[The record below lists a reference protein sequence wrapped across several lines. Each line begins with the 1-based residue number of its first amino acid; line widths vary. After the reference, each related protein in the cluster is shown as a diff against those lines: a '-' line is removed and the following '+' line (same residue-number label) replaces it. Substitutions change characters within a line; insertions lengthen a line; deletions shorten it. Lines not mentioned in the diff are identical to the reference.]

1 MMDYPLTIRNIYERA
16 RLLFPDR
23 QLATRR
29 ADGTVART
37 TYADWAER
45 VARLATVLRDL
56 GVGTGDRVATFCWN
70 HDRHMEVYFAS
81 ALIGASYHTLNIRLS
96 ADQLGYIVNHAGD
109 KVLVVDADLV
119 PAVAKVTPQARSLE
133 HVLVIGSEGSG
144 EPRGGAPVDQGA
156 PALDHRSVLD
166 YESVVAGAAP
176 LSEWPELDENQTAGI
191 CYTSATTGN
200 PKGVAYTHRALFIH
214 SMATGLADTL
224 GISERDTILP
234 IVPMFHVNAWG
245 LPFGATWFG
254 AGLVFG
260 GAHPTPAD
268 YLRLIREEGV
278 TMSAGVPTVWLG
290 VAQLLDQEGG
300 DLGSLKRIVCGG
312 SAAPVSMI
320 RMYEERWGVEFIHA
334 YGMTEATP
342 LTHLSR
348 LKSSLSHLQGGERY
362 GFKAKQGLLA
372 PGLEQ
377 RLVDEQGRPVPSD
390 GKSMGEVLLRGPW
403 IADEYLDDP
412 RSADTFVD
420 GWYHSGDVATLDPEG
435 YLHLV
440 DRTKDLV
447 KSGGEWIS
455 SVELENA
462 LMGHPAVAEA
472 AVIAVPD
479 AKWGERPLAV
489 VVRKSG
495 ADAGAEELI
504 ASIAEQFPKWWLP
517 ERVEFIDEIPKTATG
532 KFSKRT
538 LRERFVTTPA
548 GADADDGNDE
558 R

>member
-16 RLLFPDR
+16 RLLFPNK
-23 QLATRR
+23 QLVTRR
-29 ADGTVART
+29 SDGTVART

-45 VARLATVLRDL
+45 VARLATALREL
-56 GVGTGDRVATFCWN
+56 GVGQGDRVATFCWN
-70 HDRHMEVYFAS
+70 HDRHLEVYFAS
-81 ALIGASYHTLNIRLS
+81 ALMGASYHTLNIRLGP
-96 ADQLGYIVNHAGD
+96 DQLTYIINHAHD
-109 KVLVVDADLV
+109 KVLVIDADLA
-119 PAVAKVTPQARSLE
+119 PAVAKVLPRATSLE
-133 HVLVIGSEGSG
+133 HVLVIGEQGS
-144 EPRGGAPVDQGA
+144 RAPQAAA
-156 PALDHRSVLD
+156 PPLEHRSVRD
-166 YESVVAGAAP
+166 YESLVAAAAP
-176 LSEWPELDENQTAGI
+176 LSEWPELDEQQTAGI
-191 CYTSATTGN
+191 CYTSATTGH
-200 PKGVAYTHRALFIH
+200 PKGVSYSHRALFIH
-214 SMATGLADTL
+214 SMATGLVDTL
-224 GISERDTILP
+224 GLSERDVVLP

-245 LPFGATWFG
+245 LPFGSTWFG
-254 AGLVFG
+254 ASLVFG

-290 VAQLLDQEGG
+290 VLQLLEQDGG
-300 DLGSLKRIVCGG
+300 DLGSLQRIVCGG

-320 RMYEERWGVEFIHA
+320 RAYEERYGVQFIHA

-348 LKSSLSHLQGGERY
+348 LKSGLEHLRDDERY
-362 GFKAKQGLLA
+362 AFKSKQGLLA

-377 RLVDEQGRPVPSD
+377 RLVDEQGRPLPWD

-412 RSADTFVD
+412 RSAATFVD

-455 SVELENA
+455 SVALENA

-489 VVRKSG
+489 VVRKPG
-495 ADAGAEELI
+495 AEAGAEELI
-504 ASIAEQFPKWWLP
+504 ASIGDHFPKWWLP
-517 ERVEFIDEIPKTATG
+517 DRIEFVNEIPKTATG

-538 LRERFVTTPA
+538 LREHFIGA
-548 GADADDGNDE
+548 GGEHYLDE

>member
-16 RLLFPDR
+16 RLLFGDR

-29 ADGTVART
+29 TDGTVART

-45 VARLATVLRDL
+45 VARLATALREL
-56 GVGTGDRVATFCWN
+56 GVRQGDRVATFCWN
-70 HDRHMEVYFAS
+70 HDRHMEAYFAS
-81 ALIGASYHTLNIRLS
+81 ALMGASYHTLNIRLS
-96 ADQLGYIVNHAGD
+96 PDQLAYIVNHAHD
-109 KVLVVDADLV
+109 KVLVVDADLA
-119 PAVAKVTPQARSLE
+119 PALAKVLPQAPGVD
-133 HVLVIGSEGSG
+133 HVLVIGE
-144 EPRGGAPVDQGA
+144 GA
-156 PALDHRSVLD
+156 PALDHRSVRD
-166 YESVVAGAAP
+166 YEALVAGAAP
-176 LSEWPELDENQTAGI
+176 LSEWPELDEQQTAGI

-200 PKGVAYTHRALFIH
+200 PKGVSYSHRALFIH
-214 SMATGLADTL
+214 SMATGLVDTL
-224 GISERDTILP
+224 GLSERDVVLP

-245 LPFGATWFG
+245 LPFGSAWFG

-260 GAHPTPAD
+260 GPHPTPAD

-278 TMSAGVPTVWLG
+278 TMAAGVPTVWLG
-290 VAQLLDQEGG
+290 VAQLLERDGG
-300 DLGSLKRIVCGG
+300 DLGSLQRIVCGG

-320 RMYEERWGVEFIHA
+320 RSYEQRYGVEFIHA

-348 LKSSLSHLQGGERY
+348 LKSSLAHLPDAERY
-362 GFKAKQGLLA
+362 SFKAKQGLLA

-390 GKSMGEVLLRGPW
+390 GKAMGEVLLRGPW
-403 IADEYLDDP
+403 IADQYLDDP
-412 RSADTFVD
+412 RSAATFVD

-472 AVIAVPD
+472 AVIAIPD

-489 VVRKSG
+489 VVRKPG
-495 ADAGAEELI
+495 ADAGPEELI
-504 ASIAEQFPKWWLP
+504 ASIGDQFPKWWLP
-517 ERVEFIDEIPKTATG
+517 DRVEFIDEIPKTATG

-538 LRERFVTTPA
+538 LRERFV
-548 GADADDGNDE
+548 GASGATDSDE

>member
-16 RLLFPDR
+16 RLLFPSK
-23 QLATRR
+23 QLVTRR
-29 ADGTVART
+29 SDGTVART

-45 VARLATVLRDL
+45 VARLATALREL
-56 GVGTGDRVATFCWN
+56 GVGQGDRVATFCWN
-70 HDRHMEVYFAS
+70 HDRHLEVYFAS
-81 ALIGASYHTLNIRLS
+81 ALMGASYHTLNIRLGP
-96 ADQLGYIVNHAGD
+96 DQLTYIINHARD

-119 PAVAKVTPQARSLE
+119 PAVAAVLPRATDLE
-133 HVLVIGSEGSG
+133 HVLVIGEQGS
-144 EPRGGAPVDQGA
+144 RAPQGDA
-156 PALDHRSVLD
+156 SPLEHRSVRD
-166 YESVVAGAAP
+166 YESLVAAAAP
-176 LSEWPELDENQTAGI
+176 LSDWPELDEQQTAGI
-191 CYTSATTGN
+191 CYTSATTGH
-200 PKGVAYTHRALFIH
+200 PKGVSYSHRALFIH
-214 SMATGLADTL
+214 TLASGLVDML
-224 GISERDTILP
+224 GLSERDVVLP

-245 LPFGATWFG
+245 LPFGSTWFG
-254 AGLVFG
+254 ASLVFG
-260 GAHPTPAD
+260 GPHPTPAD

-290 VAQLLDQEGG
+290 VMQLLEQDGG
-300 DLGSLKRIVCGG
+300 DLGSLQRIVCGG

-320 RMYEERWGVEFIHA
+320 RAYEERYGVQFIHA

-348 LKSSLSHLQGGERY
+348 LKSGLEHLQDGERY
-362 GFKAKQGLLA
+362 AFKAKQGLLA

-377 RLVDEQGRPVPSD
+377 RLVDEQGRPLPWD
-390 GKSMGEVLLRGPW
+390 GKSMGELLLRGPW

-412 RSADTFVD
+412 RSAATFVD

-455 SVELENA
+455 SVALENA

-489 VVRKSG
+489 VVRKPG
-495 ADAGAEELI
+495 AEAGAEELV
-504 ASIAEQFPKWWLP
+504 ASIGDHFPKWWLP
-517 ERVEFIDEIPKTATG
+517 DRVEFVDEIPKTATG
-532 KFSKRT
+532 KFSKRMLRDRFT
-538 LRERFVTTPA
+538 LA
-548 GADADDGNDE
+548 GGEDYLDE